1 MRACVLV
8 TWVLGAV
15 GDGGCARHAHARMS
29 TAGDAGC
36 TVGALHDL
44 DPRRGLGVPRNTQP
58 NPSAMLLPW
67 RRRRLSAPGVLAGG
81 ELRLRGGAVI
91 TGVTDAWTQCGDCE
105 GDDEKERG
113 ARAARGESAGS
124 ARTHGHA
131 RVDPA
136 DPLLVSE
143 SERLATFRAFPP
155 ESLFPLTA
163 QRLAAAGFVHSPDPA
178 AGPSSDRCVC
188 TFCRLALHQW
198 EAKILKITVY
208 RDFMW

>member
-1 MRACVLV
+1 VMRACVLV

-36 TVGALHDL
+36 TVGALPGL
-44 DPRRGLGVPRNTQP
+44 DPRRGLCVPRNTRP
-58 NPSAMLLPW
+58 KPSATLLPW
-67 RRRRLSAPGVLAGG
+67 RRRRLGAPGG

-91 TGVTDAWTQCGDCE
+91 TEVTDAWAQCGDCE

-113 ARAARGESAGS
+113 ARAARGWQEQSAGS
-124 ARTHGHA
+124 AREPGHA

-188 TFCRLALHQW
+188 TSCRLALHQW
-198 EAKILKITVY
+198 EAQILKITLFS
-208 RDFMW
+208 DFI